1 LKKIDLLLI
10 KSFLGPFVVTFFI
23 ALFVLIMQFL
33 WKYIDDMVGK
43 GLETMVIAELIF
55 YASATVVPLALPIAV
70 LLSSIMTFG
79 GMGEHYELVALKS
92 AGISL
97 SRFMRPLLAVSV
109 ALAIAGYMF
118 SNFILPRA
126 NLKFAAMLY
135 SVTKQR
141 PALNIKEGVFYDGIP
156 GYVIRIGRKDP
167 GAKTVYD
174 IKIHDHTEDRG
185 NVNVLLA
192 EKGEMYTIEDGKYLI
207 FNLQNGVRYEEPRP
221 APGRRPEQQEF
232 IRMQFDSYEMVMD
245 LSNFSFEK
253 TDENLFRNNHRM
265 LNAGQILALADSMR
279 HNDAA
284 RGAAMPKD
292 LRIYFSFLSDS
303 NLNKPVYQPPKP
315 AAAPVIKKAD
325 SAKTA
330 LKTTPPPKKLLPDSL
345 KKAYQSRLLQQQKS
359 AQNSQKTTVKKGK
372 NTQNAIAEPVVNLG
386 KKGTVLPP
394 DSEALAQTKAVQPP
408 PEPPDT
414 TAPTAFLSS
423 LRLPVSKQVALVQQA
438 LVSVRNVKAFTNS
451 QTRYRQTDRKKI
463 ARMMIEFHTRIVLA
477 LSCIAL
483 FLLGA
488 SLGAIIR
495 KGGFGMPMVMGILF
509 FILFYICL
517 TMGKKL
523 TEEMVVS
530 AFTGMWLCIF
540 VFFPLGLFLLYKA
553 NNDSQLLDTENYLA
567 RAKDLLKEINNRL
580 PFTRNKTK
588 SRAVT

>member
-1 LKKIDLLLI
+1 MRA
-10 KSFLGPFVVTFFI
+10 FFGPFVVTFFI

-43 GLETMVIAELIF
+43 GLETTVIAELIF

-70 LLSSIMTFG
+70 LLASIMTFG

-97 SRFMRPLLAVSV
+97 NRFMRPLLFV
-109 ALAIAGYMF
+109 ALFLAACGFLF
-118 SNFILPRA
+118 SNYILPRA

-156 GYVIRIGRKDP
+156 GYVIRIGKKDP

-192 EKGEMYTIEDGKYLI
+192 EKGEMYSTADGKYLI
-207 FNLQNGVRYEEPRP
+207 FKLQNGVRYEEPRP
-221 APGRRPEQQEF
+221 GPGRKPEQQEF
-232 IRMQFDSYEMVMD
+232 IRMEFDDYEMVLD
-245 LSNFSFEK
+245 LSNFNFEK

-265 LNAGQILALADSMR
+265 LNAAQILNLADSIR
-279 HNDAA
+279 LGDEA
-284 RGAAMPKD
+284 RSTSMPKD
-292 LRIYFSFLSDS
+292 LKIYFSFLSDS
-303 NLNKPVYQPPKP
+303 VLNKPIYSAPKLAVPAKKPDTAAVVKKISPTKPMLPDSIKRAYQSQLQKAQKQQNIAKSKAPETKTKATQTPPKP
-315 AAAPVIKKAD
+315 DITNKN
-325 SAKTA
+325 
-330 LKTTPPPKKLLPDSL
+330 
-345 KKAYQSRLLQQQKS
+345 
-359 AQNSQKTTVKKGK
+359 QNK
-372 NTQNAIAEPVVNLG
+372 I
-386 KKGTVLPP
+386 LPP
-394 DSEALAQTKAVQPP
+394 DSEALAQVKAAEQL

-414 TAPTAFLSS
+414 TAPTRFLSS
-423 LRLPVSKQVALVQQA
+423 LRLPVSKQVALIQQA
-438 LVSVRNVKAFTNS
+438 LVNVRNVKAFTAS
-451 QTRYRQTDRKKI
+451 ETRYRQTDRKKI

-483 FLLGA
+483 FLVGS

-509 FILFYICL
+509 FILFYISL

-530 AFTGMWLCIF
+530 AFVGMWLCIF
-540 VFFPLGLFLLYKA
+540 IFLPLGLYLLYKA
-553 NNDSQLLDTENYLA
+553 NNDSQLLETDNYLIKIKEG
-567 RAKDLLKEINNRL
+567 AKWLNNR
-580 PFTRNKTK
+580 FGRKTTK
-588 SRAVT
+588 TTPV

>member
-1 LKKIDLLLI
+1 
-10 KSFLGPFVVTFFI
+10 VVTFFI

-97 SRFMRPLLAVSV
+97 NRFMRPLLGISVVLAV
-109 ALAIAGYMF
+109 AGFLF

-185 NVNVLLA
+185 NINVLLA

-279 HNDAA
+279 HNDSA

-303 NLNKPVYQPPKP
+303 SLNKPIYQPPKP
-315 AAAPVIKKAD
+315 AAVPV
-325 SAKTA
+325 
-330 LKTTPPPKKLLPDSL
+330 LKTDSVKKPFTSKPPPKKLLPDSL
-345 KKAYQSRLLQQQKS
+345 KKAYQSRLLQQQKTEKS
-359 AQNSQKTTVKKGK
+359 AQTASANKGK
-372 NTQNAIAEPVVNLG
+372 KTVAEPPVSAN
-386 KKGTVLPP
+386 KKNNILPP
-394 DSEALAQTKAVQPP
+394 DSEALAQAKAAQLP
-408 PEPPDT
+408 PEPIDT
-414 TAPTAFLSS
+414 TAPTPFLSS

-540 VFFPLGLFLLYKA
+540 VFFPLGLFLLHKA
-553 NNDSQLLDTENYLA
+553 NNDSQLLDTDNYFS
-567 RAKDLLKEINNRL
+567 RIKDFLKWVQTFMKT
-580 PFTRNKTK
+580 PQNKANK
-588 SRAVT
+588 AI